1 MCVWGGGGGEREGRG
16 NKFHKIENNLH
27 AKNYVF
33 LLTPLFLFNP
43 TFKCLQVLVKAKK
56 LGLHI

>member
-1 MCVWGGGGGEREGRG
+1 MVIGFREDLGTMCVCVCGGGGGGEGRG

-33 LLTPLFLFNP
+33 LLTPLFFIQPN
-43 TFKCLQVLVKAKK
+43 F
-56 LGLHI
+56 